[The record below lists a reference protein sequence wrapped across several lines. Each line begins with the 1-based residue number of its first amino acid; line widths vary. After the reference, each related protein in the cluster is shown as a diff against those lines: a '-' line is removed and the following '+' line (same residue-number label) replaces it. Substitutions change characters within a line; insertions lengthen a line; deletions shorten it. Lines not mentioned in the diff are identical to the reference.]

1 MIIRNSYIELLV
13 NGKMVE
19 LESQKSVNIRF
30 NNVLQDPT
38 KVSTTSAEY
47 SFSFDL
53 PCSPTNNQIFDHA
66 NNLSRLTKFHK
77 RYNAELYAD
86 GTLIFKGSLTLNGV
100 KDNKYN
106 CNLVSIKTYNLEDI
120 FGDTTM
126 NQIKPMKRLANGEFE
141 RDENGDIVHT
151 NWEIDFDGA
160 SSINAANFQGNP
172 EVTFPLISYG
182 CFAKK
187 SVPEDAILP
196 QSRPLYYGDYT
207 SKFSL
212 DNFNEWYYE
221 TWYPSHNMLAT
232 LRNAFE
238 TKNYI
243 VQGDIFQDEYLKDIY
258 MSVNLADEQ
267 VPDYNLGNPK
277 FGKVDLTSTWVCP
290 QDVPPQGASSG
301 QTYGTECMLKI
312 PTLPTYR
319 PIIADGATHTT
330 EFRDALKYNC
340 DTVRVYDTLLPEDGG
355 HCTIHQKSYMMQDSE
370 SLIVIPSDGFYKI
383 NMQVEAKLLQ
393 TSNITA
399 SQWIR
404 DNTGQLLPLDVE
416 IPHQANIS
424 FPPIFKITTPL
435 EIQLVRNWT
444 SSDDSGIEL
453 IKGQNGIII
462 YRNQADYSSATQ
474 LGTHENFLNCFPHE
488 KVGKN
493 IYQSQPTSSIER
505 FDGESVQDKVSTLG
519 WVQLKTDPMAFDP
532 EVSEKFICGFTSW
545 GNAKT
550 PTSDS
555 FYGGTG
561 AVIKNGKSWSHIGA
575 DKKNQSMYNCGGYY
589 SFLNNSFVNQFSNLN
604 KNSLPQAT
612 YSFNQTTNTM
622 TGTIQCLVRLN
633 RNDVLRLVAVHRDY
647 ETTGGVKVSY
657 ATSAT
662 THLTIEA
669 ASPKDQGD
677 INARISKGTY
687 NYNSPTEF
695 DYNLNLANFFN
706 KETKISDWV
715 KDVQDAFN
723 LDIIQD
729 GNVITINKKKKNFG
743 FGTAV
748 NLDDRVYS
756 PNISAKAIN
765 YPKSMAVK
773 YKIDQDEWG
782 AENSAVESYG
792 SESVMNRDDWKKW
805 IDSGYTEIMLNDDS
819 YVTTKSEKQLKMAY
833 TWYDT
838 FSYYAT
844 SSQTQPTVEFR
855 MPVISKFQYMVDGY
869 DYEESRKHDGY
880 GLAQRLW
887 FKPHKV
893 EQQIDLPLKNMNETV
908 TVYVPTNYKNNFNLS
923 YKNSEKSILLDYF
936 DIKAYLSSNYIKVEA
951 YITALEYNRLKNGA
965 LVNVDSD
972 LYEVVKIDGYD
983 CSGFNPT
990 TLTLLKKVV

>member
-1 MIIRNSYIELLV
+1 MSY
-13 NGKMVE
+13 
-19 LESQKSVNIRF
+19 
-30 NNVLQDPT
+30 P
-38 KVSTTSAEY
+38 
-47 SFSFDL
+47 
-53 PCSPTNNQIFDHA
+53 
-66 NNLSRLTKFHK
+66 
-77 RYNAELYAD
+77 
-86 GTLIFKGSLTLNGV
+86 
-100 KDNKYN
+100 
-106 CNLVSIKTYNLEDI
+106 
-120 FGDTTM
+120 
-126 NQIKPMKRLANGEFE
+126 
-141 RDENGDIVHT
+141 
-151 NWEIDFDGA
+151 
-160 SSINAANFQGNP
+160 
-172 EVTFPLISYG
+172 
-182 CFAKK
+182 
-187 SVPEDAILP
+187 
-196 QSRPLYYGDYT
+196 
-207 SKFSL
+207 
-212 DNFNEWYYE
+212 
-221 TWYPSHNMLAT
+221 
-232 LRNAFE
+232 
-238 TKNYI
+238 
-243 VQGDIFQDEYLKDIY
+243 
-258 MSVNLADEQ
+258 
-267 VPDYNLGNPK
+267 
-277 FGKVDLTSTWVCP
+277 
-290 QDVPPQGASSG
+290 
-301 QTYGTECMLKI
+301 
-312 PTLPTYR
+312 
-319 PIIADGATHTT
+319 
-330 EFRDALKYNC
+330 
-340 DTVRVYDTLLPEDGG
+340 
-355 HCTIHQKSYMMQDSE
+355 
-370 SLIVIPSDGFYKI
+370 
-383 NMQVEAKLLQ
+383 
-393 TSNITA
+393 
-399 SQWIR
+399 
-404 DNTGQLLPLDVE
+404 
-416 IPHQANIS
+416 
-424 FPPIFKITTPL
+424 
-435 EIQLVRNWT
+435 
-444 SSDDSGIEL
+444 
-453 IKGQNGIII
+453 
-462 YRNQADYSSATQ
+462 
-474 LGTHENFLNCFPHE
+474 
-488 KVGKN
+488 
-493 IYQSQPTSSIER
+493 
-505 FDGESVQDKVSTLG
+505 
-519 WVQLKTDPMAFDP
+519 
-532 EVSEKFICGFTSW
+532 
-545 GNAKT
+545 
-550 PTSDS
+550 
-555 FYGGTG
+555 
-561 AVIKNGKSWSHIGA
+561 
-575 DKKNQSMYNCGGYY
+575 
-589 SFLNNSFVNQFSNLN
+589 
-604 KNSLPQAT
+604 
-612 YSFNQTTNTM
+612 
-622 TGTIQCLVRLN
+622 
-633 RNDVLRLVAVHRDY
+633 
-647 ETTGGVKVSY
+647 
-657 ATSAT
+657 TSAT
-662 THLTIEA
+662 THLIIEA

-756 PNISAKAIN
+756 PNTEAKAIN

-805 IDSGYTEIMLNDDS
+805 IDSGYTEILLNDDS